1 MAFTDRFLKIP
12 IKIFDRKEAELT
24 NNPVYEDSWMKI
36 NPFEISDYKPTLDK
50 DNENIECTY
59 LSLKNGIGMFVY
71 LTTGEFETL
80 LNEHQK

>member
-12 IKIFDRKEAELT
+12 IKIFDRKEAEIT

-36 NPFEISDYKPTLDK
+36 NPFEISDYKLTFDK
-50 DNENIECTY
+50 ENDNQECTY
-59 LSLKNGIGMFVY
+59 LSMKNGSGMYVY
-71 LTTGEFETL
+71 LTIEEFENL